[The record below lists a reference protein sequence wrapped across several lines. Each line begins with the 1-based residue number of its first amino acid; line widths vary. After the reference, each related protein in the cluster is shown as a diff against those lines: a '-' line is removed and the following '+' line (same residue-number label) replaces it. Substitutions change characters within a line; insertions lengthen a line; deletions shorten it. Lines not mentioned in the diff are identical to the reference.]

1 MINSELKKMIP
12 LIIEKKLHFNKGN
25 VSGYSI
31 EVEEPNTEGQISY
44 TSFVYYNN
52 EESRNLDFDL
62 LNKLKNNQI
71 M

>member
-12 LIIEKKLHFNKGN
+12 LIIEKNLIFGKGS